1 MIIDTF
7 PRLKKGDLIGVAAP
21 CARFDQS
28 RLLQGI
34 DCLKQ
39 LGFQVRVPKKIY
51 EKKRYMAGED
61 QCRADV
67 INQLAADSDIKGIIC
82 ARGGFGAMRM
92 LAHLDWNLIRANPKL
107 FVGFSDATA
116 LLITLMQQAGLSVV
130 HGPNLVSLAEPDR
143 PTLDTFFKAVTG
155 SLTSVTADKAI
166 CLKPGRAKGILTGGN
181 LATLTHLI
189 GTRFAPDFSGAV
201 LFLEDVGEPAY
212 KIDRMLSQMK
222 MAGFFTQISAVV
234 TGSFAGCDHPQY
246 LPDIVDDIFG
256 EYKVPVLMG
265 LAAGHGGTNLSL
277 TMGRQVLLDA
287 GAKQMQWQ
295 DLL

>member
-1 MIIDTF
+1 
-7 PRLKKGDLIGVAAP
+7 P
-21 CARFDQS
+21 
-28 RLLQGI
+28 
-34 DCLKQ
+34 
-39 LGFQVRVPKKIY
+39 
-51 EKKRYMAGED
+51 
-61 QCRADV
+61 
-67 INQLAADSDIKGIIC
+67 DIKGIIC

-92 LAHLDWNLIRANPKL
+92 LAHLDWDLIRANPKL

-116 LLITLMQQAGLSVV
+116 LLITLMQQAGFSVV
-130 HGPNLVSLAEPDR
+130 HGPNLVSLAHPDTS
-143 PTLDTFFKAVTG
+143 TLDTFFKAVTG
-155 SLTSVTADKAI
+155 TLTSVAADKAI
-166 CLKPGRAKGILTGGN
+166 CLKPGRAKGILAGGN

-222 MAGFFTQISAVV
+222 MAGLFTQLAAVV

-246 LPDIVDDIFG
+246 LPEIFIDIFG

-287 GAKQMQWQ
+287 EAKQLQWQ